1 MAKVELSV
9 RNETAVL
16 VNVVLPRD
24 KIGADD
30 SLAELEALVEA
41 AGATVVDKIVQRRR
55 EPHSGHYVGR
65 GKAEQIAEQVKHHQA
80 TTVIFDNDLSPGQI
94 RELEG
99 IIDCKILD
107 RSEVIL
113 DIFASRARSA
123 EAKLQVD
130 LAQLQYTY
138 PRLTRMWSHLDTV
151 VGAAGGGGIGA
162 VGGIG
167 TRGTGEKQLEI
178 DRRIVNK
185 RITALNK
192 QIREIDARKQ
202 RQVRKRS
209 NDNFTVSLVGYTN
222 SGKSTLM
229 NLLTDADTYV
239 ADKLF
244 ATLDTKTTQWRLS
257 NNLGVL
263 LSDTVGFVRDLPHHL
278 VASFRATLE
287 EAIHA
292 DLLLHVVDVS
302 NPAAEQ
308 QIEAVNG
315 VLAEMGCQDKNIV
328 MLLNKTDVCSAE
340 HLETM
345 STLNGEALPI
355 SACTGYGI
363 DKLKGIVTDML
374 TGPMLLLRVIGSSA
388 DGRIRNFLKMHGTIL
403 SEDYEDSRV
412 VLEAHLGS
420 KQLGGLQQ
428 LRPRSCQIIAGA
440 NP

>member
-1 MAKVELSV
+1 MRESLSV

-16 VNVVLPRD
+16 VKVILPRD
-24 KIGADD
+24 KVGPVD
-30 SLAELEALVEA
+30 SLAELESLAEA
-41 AGATVVDKIVQRRR
+41 AGATVVAKIMQSRRT
-55 EPHSGHYVGR
+55 PHSGHYVGR
-65 GKAEQIAEQVKHHQA
+65 GKAEEISEQVKHHRA
-80 TTVIFDNDLSPGQI
+80 AMVIFDNDLSPGQI

-151 VGAAGGGGIGA
+151 VGAAGGGGVGA

-178 DRRIVNK
+178 DRRIVSK
-185 RITALNK
+185 RVAALNK
-192 QIREIDARKQ
+192 QIRQIDARKQ

-209 NDNFTVSLVGYTN
+209 NRNFTVSLVGYTN
-222 SGKSTLM
+222 SGKSTLL
-229 NLLTDADTYV
+229 NSLTDANTYV

-257 NNLGVL
+257 NNLSVL

-302 NPAAEQ
+302 NPLAEQ
-308 QIEAVNG
+308 QIEAVNS

-328 MLLNKTDVCSAE
+328 MLLNKTDMCSAG

-345 STLNGEALPI
+345 STLYAEAVPI

-363 DKLKGIVTDML
+363 NRLTDIVTDML
-374 TGPMLLLRVIGSSA
+374 TGPILRLRVTGSSA
-388 DGRIRNFLKMHGTIL
+388 DGRIRNYLKMHGTIL
-403 SEDYEDSRV
+403 YEDYEDSRV

-420 KQLGGLQQ
+420 KQLVGLQQ
-428 LRPRSCQIIAGA
+428 LKPGSCEVIAGA
-440 NP
+440 GS